1 MKPIGWDFN
10 TARVVDKKSKL
21 QNSDS
26 CMWHLAFM
34 VNSRGS
40 KCNVDVGNRI
50 LTNSKNGPTFSESF
64 ITTILLGKLRR
75 SSHLLLLL
83 SLQHYNSLQNHD
95 DLFKSKQPV
104 LHIYTRLQCWYIHT
118 FHIPNGNIRKK
129 KKKEK
134 TKSIRWIERFNVI
147 ICQQV
152 CLLNC
157 HAKCSVFYFHLG
169 TYLQIFITYSRKTI

>member
-1 MKPIGWDFN
+1 ML
-10 TARVVDKKSKL
+10 V
-21 QNSDS
+21 
-26 CMWHLAFM
+26 
-34 VNSRGS
+34 
-40 KCNVDVGNRI
+40 
-50 LTNSKNGPTFSESF
+50 
-64 ITTILLGKLRR
+64 
-75 SSHLLLLL
+75 
-83 SLQHYNSLQNHD
+83 
-95 DLFKSKQPV
+95 
-104 LHIYTRLQCWYIHT
+104 YTYIHT

-169 TYLQIFITYSRKTI
+169 TYLQIFITYSRKTIWFLPCETEASLYVNIVYLLCQFCVCFVWRQNWTSSFAKRNECNRKRQRNPKPGLPREVKNITITTGIVELFGCCQPFHSNNISTLFHPSFSTQIY